1 MAIHYFGA
9 DGNYGDARSLVV
21 VDTTDWTDEEW
32 ADIEHAKDSER
43 SQIALSLSTSRKVTH
58 PDQTQLP
65 LQF

>member
-43 SQIALSLSTSRKVTH
+43 SQIALSLSTSRKVI
-58 PDQTQLP
+58 
-65 LQF
+65 